1 MNDPQHVCD
10 VEIPDE
16 AINACSFLTIMI
28 AHEMHETEE
37 MPWNF
42 VAGTAEITLMT
53 LPRIL
58 NKFRDIALFYDIP
71 NFMIFLIL

>member
-58 NKFRDIALFYDIP
+58 NKFRDIALFYDI
-71 NFMIFLIL
+71 IIL